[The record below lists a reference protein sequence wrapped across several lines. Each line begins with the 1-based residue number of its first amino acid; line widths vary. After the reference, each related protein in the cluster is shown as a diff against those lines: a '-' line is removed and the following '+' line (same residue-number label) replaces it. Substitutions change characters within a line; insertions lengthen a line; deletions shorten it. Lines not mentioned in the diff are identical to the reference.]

1 MVILGID
8 PGIAIMGYGLIKL
21 EANRIH
27 VIENG
32 VITTSSTTPTPQRLK
47 LLYDNLEKIIDE
59 FKPDEFAIEELFF
72 NQNVKTA
79 ITVGHAR
86 GVQIL
91 CAQDKNIPIY
101 EYTPLQIKQAI
112 TGYGRASKKQMQLTV
127 ATLLNLKEIPKP
139 DDAADALAVALCHSL
154 SQRFKENFRMNWW
167 FLIL

>member
-154 SQRFKENFRMNWW
+154 SQRFKENFRMN
-167 FLIL
+167 